1 MSVGAEHPALAGRDV
16 ELAQLLEVV
25 DDAAAGRSGMRL
37 LVGAPGIGKTALL
50 SEVCRL
56 TSARAEIMMGAG
68 LPLTSLS
75 VPLLPIA
82 AAVRRWASSTG
93 APVPTLPQPGQS
105 TDHVV
110 VEFDSWLDRL
120 CARRPVL
127 LAVDD
132 LHWADQSTLDLLT
145 YVLAGPPERPLAVL
159 LASRDLTLL
168 RDGHPLHRWLADSAR
183 MPRFSQTPVGPL
195 DRLGT
200 ANQMAAILGG
210 PARESLVD
218 DVYSHTRG
226 NAYLTRLIVEHLPL
240 DAHRLP
246 AELPTTLREAVL
258 QPWHDMTPAARELTR
273 LLAVGAAP
281 LPAAVLSTVSAAV
294 GLPDDVVPL
303 LHEAVAAGLLE
314 VHASGAYW
322 FRHPLQAEVLESGV
336 LPEERRAWHT
346 AFATALEAR
355 TTSHGV
361 RAVAAVADHHFR
373 AGNDEL
379 AYRWALRAAR
389 AAADAHGTAEMLR
402 LLRRAVVLH
411 RRVHD
416 PPESRVE
423 LLQQV
428 RSAAERVG
436 RQEEELTAVDQLL
449 AEPLDDPLAAA
460 ALRVRRMN
468 LRHSTGRK
476 FAGLDDVREAVRLS
490 APWPHSWQY
499 AYALAELAHAE
510 IWHDDLAGDAH
521 AEAAVEAAR
530 VADDRRALPYALAAR
545 SMARTMWGGGGP
557 PARDWADEAI
567 DAAVDAQDWWAFS
580 HVALWEANAV
590 AAGSEPAYT
599 VPLRARRRQLAALGA
614 PHTYVGFLC
623 AAEASS
629 LLTVGRWQECQE
641 NLRVALGSSP
651 GPMGEVTARLTAALL
666 ATRQGRLPEGQGHLH
681 RAEELYEERSG
692 YLAFEFD
699 ASRAEVALA
708 AGNLEGAVAA
718 ALTGVSTPGP
728 PPTRAE
734 WLLPLAAR
742 ALADLAQ
749 EHRDHGT
756 ALTETF
762 DRLRELRRA
771 HPAVLQDGGS
781 AAPWYAQQLAALQ
794 AMYDVEWLRAQ
805 ADPGAGPAWAE
816 VAERCAAVSLPWDAA
831 YAACRAAEAYLTD
844 RRGRARGTAWLR
856 RAHEMASDLSAVPLL
871 TELEDLART
880 ARISLSA
887 VPGPSRDRDD
897 KPVSAGHAFS
907 ALAGITA
914 REQEV
919 LGLVVAGRTY
929 GEIARALSISE
940 KTVSV
945 HISHL
950 LQKTGT
956 ASRLELARLAQR
968 AERPGSEQAGHPGSE
983 GLGQPSDEAGR
994 PGPGRPGPERP
1005 SPGRPSPGRP
1015 GTDRPG
1021 PGRPGPERTRRPG
1034 RGPPG

>member
-1 MSVGAEHPALAGRDV
+1 MSLGAEHPALAGRDV
-16 ELAQLLEVV
+16 ELAQLLAVV
-25 DDAAAGRSGMRL
+25 DDAAAGRSAMRL

-56 TSARAEIMMGAG
+56 TASRAEVMLGAG

-82 AAVRRWASSTG
+82 AAVRSWARATG
-93 APVPTLPQPGQS
+93 GTIPELPRPAEG

-110 VEFDSWLDRL
+110 VEFDAWLDRL

-145 YVLAGPPERPLAVL
+145 YVLAGPPERRLAVL
-159 LASRDLTLL
+159 LAARDPTLL
-168 RDGHPLHRWLADSAR
+168 KDGHPLHRWLADSAR
-183 MPRFSQTPVGPL
+183 MPRFSQTPLGPL

-200 ANQMAAILGG
+200 ANQMAGILGG

-226 NAYLTRLIVEHLPL
+226 NAYLTRLIVELLPL

-246 AELPTTLREAVL
+246 AELPATLREAVL

-281 LPAAVLSTVSAAV
+281 LPAAVLTTVSGAV
-294 GLPDDVVPL
+294 GLPADVVPL
-303 LHEAVAAGLLE
+303 LHEAVAAGVLGI
-314 VHASGAYW
+314 HPNGAYW

-346 AFATALEAR
+346 AFATALEPR
-355 TTSHGV
+355 TTTGGV

-373 AGNDEL
+373 AGNDER

-389 AAADAHGTAEMLR
+389 AAEDAHGTAEMLR

-428 RSAAERVG
+428 RRAAERAG

-449 AEPLDDPLAAA
+449 TEPLDDPLEAA
-460 ALRVRRMN
+460 ALHVRRMN

-476 FAGLDDVREAVRLS
+476 FAGLDDVREAVRLAS
-490 APWPHSWQY
+490 AWPHSWQY

-510 IWHDDLAGDAH
+510 IWHDDRAGEAH

-530 VADDRRALPYALAAR
+530 SATDRRALPYALAAW
-545 SMARTMWGGGGP
+545 SMARTMWDGP
-557 PARDWADEAI
+557 PAPDWADEAI
-567 DAAVDAQDWWAFS
+567 DAAVAAQDWWAFC
-580 HVALWEANAV
+580 HVALWEANAL
-590 AAGSEPAYT
+590 AAGSDPGYT
-599 VPLRARRRQLAALGA
+599 VPLRARRRQLAARGA

-629 LLTVGRWQECQE
+629 LLTVGRWQECLE

-666 ATRQGRLPEGQGHLH
+666 AARQGRLPEAQGHLH

-692 YLAFEFD
+692 FLAFEFD
-699 ASRAEVALA
+699 AARAEVTLA
-708 AGNLEGAVAA
+708 AGDLEGAVAA
-718 ALTGVSTPGP
+718 ALTGVGAPGP

-749 EHRDHGT
+749 DHRDQGT
-756 ALTETF
+756 APSETLE
-762 DRLRELRRA
+762 RLRELRRV
-771 HPAVLQDGGS
+771 HPVVLHDGGS
-781 AAPWYAQQLAALQ
+781 VPRWYGDQLAALQ
-794 AMYDVEWLRAQ
+794 ALYDVEWLRAQ
-805 ADPGAGPAWAE
+805 ADPGVGPAWAE
-816 VAERCAAVSLPWDAA
+816 VADRCAAVSLPWDAA

-844 RRGRARGTAWLR
+844 RRGRTRGTAWLR
-856 RAHEMASDLSAVPLL
+856 RAHEMASSLQAEPLL

-880 ARISLSA
+880 ARINLSA
-887 VPGPSRDRDD
+887 VPGPSPGTEGR
-897 KPVSAGHAFS
+897 PAGGGHAS
-907 ALAGITA
+907 SPLSGITA
-914 REQEV
+914 REREV
-919 LGLVVAGRTY
+919 LDLVVAGRTY

-956 ASRLELARLAQR
+956 ASRLELARLVQR
-968 AERPGSEQAGHPGSE
+968 T
-983 GLGQPSDEAGR
+983 GR
-994 PGPGRPGPERP
+994 PG
-1005 SPGRPSPGRP
+1005 
-1015 GTDRPG
+1015 
-1021 PGRPGPERTRRPG
+1021 
-1034 RGPPG
+1034 